1 MDQTE
6 TATAMVRAQMVAM
19 DAARYEV
26 GVKRADGRMVPLTL
40 SASQVLRRGA
50 WLVGENRQGADIF
63 IRPAGWT
70 TLVLLDDID
79 DATVARLSMDGLGP
93 AVVVETSPANHQA
106 WVRLSP
112 EPIAPAL
119 ATAAARE
126 LAERYDG
133 DLNSA
138 TWRHYGRL
146 AGFENRKPKHQRLNG
161 TYPLVRLRATAAGV
175 APGGLAVLDAARAR
189 LVAHAPAAQAPVS
202 RIRMRVVPVGR
213 PVDGTLSP
221 LGHLYRREAR
231 RLWERYP
238 TADLSRLDWMIV
250 LSLARAFRD
259 ATAEELARAMVEGSP
274 ELVERKAGHV
284 ADYVARTVG
293 KALAV
298 IAMERQHRTPNA
310 GDEAH
315 E

>member
-6 TATAMVRAQMVAM
+6 TTTAMVRAQMVAM

-79 DATVARLSMDGLGP
+79 DATVRRLSADGLRP

-119 ATAAARE
+119 ATAAARA

-138 TWRHYGRL
+138 SWRHYGRL
-146 AGFENRKPKHQRLNG
+146 AGFENRKPKHQRPDG
-161 TYPLVRLRATAAGV
+161 SYPMTRLLAVASGV
-175 APGGLAVLDAARAR
+175 ALAGGDILDAARVRRATASGPGGRAR
-189 LVAHAPAAQAPVS
+189 VPMIPVPQPGDG
-202 RIRMRVVPVGR
+202 PV
-213 PVDGTLSP
+213 SP
-221 LGHLYRREAR
+221 LGALYRREVR
-231 RLWERYP
+231 RLSQRYP
-238 TADLSRLDWMIV
+238 TTDLSRLDWMV
-250 LSLARAFRD
+250 VVSLARAFAD
-259 ATAEELARAMVEGSP
+259 ADAAELAQAMVEGSP
-274 ELVERKAGHV
+274 GLVERKAGHL

-293 KALAV
+293 KARALVAREHE
-298 IAMERQHRTPNA
+298 ER
-310 GDEAH
+310 
-315 E
+315 